1 MLQATVK
8 YFQLGLPAST
18 TDNNKK
24 IESQRP
30 EKHLPC
36 IPPSFSW
43 RTERIVHLANYFRFP
58 QDVKH
63 RTAHVFAKGPYVVQL
78 ANYFRFPKYVNHQTT
93 HVYASGPYVV
103 QLANYFRFPENLNK
117 AAVIS
122 ADSKIANKTPR
133 AHVSSIVPPVFVCFS
148 SQIHTSYHLQRKAGY
163 SSSH

>member
-78 ANYFRFPKYVNHQTT
+78 ANYFRFP
-93 HVYASGPYVV
+93 
-103 QLANYFRFPENLNK
+103 ENLNK